1 MLIDSFLF
9 FNETELVELRIK
21 YLEKIVD
28 YFVVVESNITHQ
40 GKKKDW
46 NFPKILEKN
55 LKKFSNKIKYHQLNI
70 DPEKI
75 KNEESWIIDDIK
87 GDDAWRIE
95 NFQRN
100 YIKTACKK
108 FSNED
113 ILIISDVDEI
123 PSKQKLEFITSCDF
137 KKIAPVVL
145 EQHLFHIDCNFLKLE
160 SWRGSI
166 VTTMKICNAYSPHK
180 LRRSRNRISHFS
192 DSGWSFSSFGGLS
205 KIKEKLESIAHTE
218 FNNEKFKNSKH
229 IINCQKTG
237 EDLFHR
243 KIHSKRIDKTFFPK
257 DLLIL
262 MEENSS
268 YFFGSGVSK

>member
-9 FNETELVELRIK
+9 FNEIELVELRIK

-28 YFVVVESNITHQ
+28 YFVIVEANITHQ

-46 NFPKILEKN
+46 NFPKILRNN
-55 LKKFSNKIKYHQLNI
+55 LKEFSNKIQYHQLNI
-70 DPEKI
+70 DPDKI
-75 KNEESWIIDDIK
+75 KNEESWIIDDVK

-108 FSNED
+108 FSNDD

-123 PSKQKLEFITSCDF
+123 PSKQKLEFIKLCDF
-137 KKIAPVVL
+137 KKIAPIAL
-145 EQHLFHIDCNFLKLE
+145 EQHLFHIDCNFLKIE
-160 SWRGSI
+160 TWRGSI
-166 VTTMKICNAYSPHK
+166 ITTMQICNAYSPHR

-192 DSGWSFSSFGGLS
+192 DSGWSFSSFGGPD

-218 FNNEKFKNSKH
+218 FNNDKFKNTDH
-229 IINCQKTG
+229 IMNCQKTG
-237 EDLFHR
+237 KDLFHR
-243 KIHSKRIDKTFFPK
+243 KVQVKEVDKNFFPR
-257 DLLIL
+257 DLLKL
-262 MEENSS
+262 MEENPV
-268 YFFGSGVSK
+268 YYFGSNN

>member
-21 YLEKIVD
+21 YLNNIVD
-28 YFVVVESNITHQ
+28 YFVIVEADITHQ

-46 NFPKILEKN
+46 NFPKILENN
-55 LKKFSNKIKYHQLNI
+55 LKEFSSKIQYHQLNI
-70 DPEKI
+70 VPEKI

-100 YIKTACKK
+100 YIKTACQK

-113 ILIISDVDEI
+113 ILIISDIDEI
-123 PSKQKLEFITSCDF
+123 PSKQKLEFIKSCDF
-137 KKIAPVVL
+137 KKIAPIAL

-166 VTTMKICNAYSPHK
+166 VTTMQICNAYSPHR

-192 DSGWSFSSFGGLS
+192 DSGWSFSSFGGPN
-205 KIKEKLESIAHTE
+205 KIKEKFESIAHKE
-218 FNNEKFKNSKH
+218 FNNDKFKNADH
-229 IINCQKTG
+229 IMNCQKTG
-237 EDLFHR
+237 ADLFHR
-243 KIHSKRIDKTFFPK
+243 KVQSKKIEKNFFPR
-257 DLLIL
+257 DLLEL
-262 MEENSS
+262 MEQNPIF
-268 YFFGSGVSK
+268 YFGSSS

>member
-21 YLEKIVD
+21 YLNKIVD
-28 YFVVVESNITHQ
+28 YFVIVEADITHQ

-46 NFPKILEKN
+46 NFPKILERN
-55 LKKFSNKIKYHQLNI
+55 LKEFSSKIQYHQLNI
-70 DPEKI
+70 VPEKI

-100 YIKTACKK
+100 YIKTACQK

-113 ILIISDVDEI
+113 ILIISDIDEI

-137 KKIAPVVL
+137 KKIAPVAL
-145 EQHLFHIDCNFLKLE
+145 GQHLFHVDCNFLKLE
-160 SWRGSI
+160 NWRGSI
-166 VTTMKICNAYSPHK
+166 VTTMQICNAYSPHR

-192 DSGWSFSSFGGLS
+192 DSGWSFSSFGGPN
-205 KIKEKLESIAHTE
+205 KIKEKFEAFAHKE
-218 FNNEKFKNSKH
+218 YNNDKFKSVDH
-229 IINCQKTG
+229 IVNCQKTG
-237 EDLFHR
+237 ADLFHR
-243 KIHSKRIDKTFFPK
+243 NVQTKKIEKNFFPK
-257 DLLIL
+257 DLLEL
-262 MEENSS
+262 MEQNPIF
-268 YFFGSGVSK
+268 YFGSNS

>member
-9 FNETELVELRIK
+9 FNEAELAELRIK
-21 YLEKIVD
+21 YLGKIVD
-28 YFVVVESNITHQ
+28 YFVVIEADITHQ
-40 GKKKDW
+40 GKKKEW

-55 LKKFSNKIKYHQLNI
+55 LKEFSSKIQYHQLSI
-70 DPEKI
+70 DLEKI

-123 PSKQKLEFITSCDF
+123 PSKQKLEFITSSDF
-137 KKIAPVVL
+137 KKIAPVAL

-166 VTTMKICNAYSPHK
+166 VTTMKICNAYSPHR

-192 DSGWSFSSFGGLS
+192 DSGWSFSSFGGFK

-218 FNNEKFKNSKH
+218 FNNDKFKNTEH

-237 EDLFHR
+237 KDLFHR
-243 KIHSKRIDKTFFPK
+243 EIHSKRIDKTFFPK

-268 YFFGSGVSK
+268 YYFGPNFSK